1 MGTVLSEALHDGG
14 FIASEA
20 NGHRSRDSVMLT
32 GGAKVLA
39 GSVLARKT
47 VGNTASSIAVSGN
60 TGNGSIGAITVADG
74 SKQGGYMLTVIEP
87 AANAGAFMVEDPDGV
102 NIGHGTVGVAFNAGG
117 LSFTLGDGA
126 VDFAAGDQFRIA
138 AAGLVKYGPLNL
150 AATDMTASAAA
161 VLFATTDV
169 TAGDKK
175 ALAMVRECEVNASEL
190 VWPAGATA
198 NQIAAG
204 ITQLAT
210 PGRDIIA
217 R

>member
-47 VGNTASSIAVSGN
+47 VGNTASAIAVSGN
-60 TGNGSIGAITVADG
+60 TGNGTVGAITVADG
-74 SKQGGYMLTVIEP
+74 SKQGGYTLTVIEP

-126 VDFAAGDQFRIA
+126 IDFGAGDQFRIA
-138 AAGLVKYGPLNL
+138 VAGSAKHAPLNL
-150 AATDMTASAAA
+150 AATDGTQIAAA

-204 ITQLAT
+204 IAQLAT